1 MSYSRWGSG
10 ESGYW
15 YTYWHVQEAKTET
28 RDSALLDICCVCM
41 FTAKDLR
48 DGIELCLDIIA
59 KKDSSADK
67 NKLDEL
73 RIYISEF
80 LKDVDKKYP
89 Q

>member
-1 MSYSRWGSG
+1 
-10 ESGYW
+10 
-15 YTYWHVQEAKTET
+15 
-28 RDSALLDICCVCM
+28 VCM

-80 LKDVDKKYP
+80 LKDVDKEYP